1 MPHCWKS
8 HAAAQIVLT
17 YAVHI
22 LISSADTIIFVYRSL
37 DVTKCELPVNLSQL
51 DNIRI
56 EGSARKTKKTYSD
69 VTSKTDVCQ
78 DVLRNILHVS
88 LKQ

>member
-1 MPHCWKS
+1 M
-8 HAAAQIVLT
+8 
-17 YAVHI
+17 
-22 LISSADTIIFVYRSL
+22 
-37 DVTKCELPVNLSQL
+37 TKCELPENLSQL

-88 LKQ
+88 FKE

>member
-1 MPHCWKS
+1 M
-8 HAAAQIVLT
+8 
-17 YAVHI
+17 
-22 LISSADTIIFVYRSL
+22 
-37 DVTKCELPVNLSQL
+37 TKCELPENLSQL

-88 LKQ
+88 LKEEFYLSSYSD